1 MTRAVQK
8 MEVNVLKDRYTYPAL
23 FAYEKGVDGIGVVFP
38 DLPGCVSHGNNEED
52 ALRMGR
58 EALSLHLW
66 EMEQDGDEIPE
77 PTPIN
82 NLNCEEYKDPRVNTV
97 VVLIDVWMALFR
109 EEMNN
114 KTVTRAVTLPQ
125 WLDMRAKEAGLSYS
139 KTLQDGLMKSL
150 DIKREINHKPGR
162 KKRVIHA

>member
-1 MTRAVQK
+1 M
-8 MEVNVLKDRYTYPAL
+8 KDRYTYPAL

-66 EMEQDGDEIPE
+66 GMERDSDAIPE
-77 PTPIN
+77 PTPIHD
-82 NLNCEEYKDPRVNTV
+82 LNYEEYLAPGIYLA

-114 KTVTRAVTLPQ
+114 KSVTRAVTLPQ

-139 KTLQDGLMKSL
+139 KTLQDGLMERL
-150 DIKREINHKPGR
+150 ELRREINYKPGR
-162 KKRVIHA
+162 KKAKASA